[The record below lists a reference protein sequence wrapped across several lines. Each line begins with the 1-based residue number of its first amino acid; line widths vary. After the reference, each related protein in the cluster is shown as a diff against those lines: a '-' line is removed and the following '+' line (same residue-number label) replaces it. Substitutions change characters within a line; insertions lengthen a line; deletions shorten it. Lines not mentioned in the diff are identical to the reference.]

1 MTTKFTT
8 DHGSI
13 TMSPDGLITG
23 NTYPIKDFIKIQ
35 CSGRWQPKQK
45 AWKVNPSEF
54 VKLAQSDN
62 PIGLTIVNGSSTTP
76 KRSKSSAFGKITKPV
91 TKAKVEFPPS
101 VEQMQIG
108 KWLTSTINQK
118 NIGSSLV
125 VEAGAGTGKT
135 STVNYLCSLL
145 EGMGLSVC
153 YLVFGTKN
161 KLEAEAKLPNWINI
175 QTTHGYGFSVI
186 RKNVDGKVTFNAYK
200 VRNLVFEQLPDKDD
214 NRQEF
219 LQKAWIIT
227 PVCKIVSLL
236 KNSFLEPTDENIS
249 YLIDFYNV
257 GLDAIEKS
265 DNKQSLLNDLYAMV
279 KLVFKQSHEMVNVID
294 NDDMLYMPLAY
305 KMNISQYE
313 IVLADEV
320 QDFNRCQISLIEKA
334 YSKHIVWV
342 GDRFQA
348 IFGFR
353 CALPNAMDV
362 IKDETK
368 ADELCLSVTYRLPI
382 TGVEYVKQCYPH
394 LNVQAADNAKIGTIS
409 SIQDDTIDSLEMGTM
424 VICRLNAPMIMAA
437 MSLLAK
443 GIKVSFAKRDI
454 SKPII
459 EMLSSNQADSLT
471 STLQKVENYAINEV
485 TKLSERGRYMQA
497 AIIEDTLSCVM
508 AISQGCNTY
517 REVMNK
523 IDTLFSNV
531 DSENSIKFSTV
542 HGAKGLEANTVAIL
556 HPHLIPHKMAKSD
569 FEQDQE
575 MHIHYV
581 AITRHKE
588 HLILINEKVTE

>member
-279 KLVFKQSHEMVNVID
+279 KLVFK
-294 NDDMLYMPLAY
+294 
-305 KMNISQYE
+305 
-313 IVLADEV
+313 
-320 QDFNRCQISLIEKA
+320 
-334 YSKHIVWV
+334 
-342 GDRFQA
+342 DR
-348 IFGFR
+348 
-353 CALPNAMDV
+353 
-362 IKDETK
+362 K
-368 ADELCLSVTYRLPI
+368 SV
-382 TGVEYVKQCYPH
+382 V
-394 LNVQAADNAKIGTIS
+394 
-409 SIQDDTIDSLEMGTM
+409 
-424 VICRLNAPMIMAA
+424 
-437 MSLLAK
+437 
-443 GIKVSFAKRDI
+443 
-454 SKPII
+454 
-459 EMLSSNQADSLT
+459 
-471 STLQKVENYAINEV
+471 
-485 TKLSERGRYMQA
+485 
-497 AIIEDTLSCVM
+497 
-508 AISQGCNTY
+508 
-517 REVMNK
+517 
-523 IDTLFSNV
+523 
-531 DSENSIKFSTV
+531 
-542 HGAKGLEANTVAIL
+542 
-556 HPHLIPHKMAKSD
+556 
-569 FEQDQE
+569 
-575 MHIHYV
+575 
-581 AITRHKE
+581 
-588 HLILINEKVTE
+588 